1 MTDKPSKKWIRDYDY
16 AMFEVEYTQTLNE
29 YMDYIKELINEGWE
43 GIELLPQ
50 RYDYELYP
58 CPLIKHVWKQMLSSK
73 LVLELAEKNRRRKL
87 KLKRGNVGSTKN
99 LKRNLNLMEYPIKDL
114 AIQLQSE
121 GCSCLFF

>member
-1 MTDKPSKKWIRDYDY
+1 MTDKPSKKRIRDYDY

-58 CPLIKHVWKQMLSSK
+58 FLYKTRMETDVEFQAR
-73 LVLELAEKNRRRKL
+73 LELAEKEQKKKDKAEERKRRQYEKL
-87 KLKRGNVGSTKN
+87 KKEFEPNGISN
-99 LKRNLNLMEYPIKDL
+99 
-114 AIQLQSE
+114 
-121 GCSCLFF
+121 

>member
-1 MTDKPSKKWIRDYDY
+1 
-16 AMFEVEYTQTLNE
+16 MFEVEYTQTLNE

-58 CPLIKHVWKQMLSSK
+58 FLYKTRIETDVEFQAR
-73 LVLELAEKNRRRKL
+73 LELAEKEQKKKL
-87 KLKRGNVGSTKN
+87 KLKRGNVSSTKN

-114 AIQLQSE
+114 AIQWRSE
-121 GCSCLFF
+121 GRGCLFF